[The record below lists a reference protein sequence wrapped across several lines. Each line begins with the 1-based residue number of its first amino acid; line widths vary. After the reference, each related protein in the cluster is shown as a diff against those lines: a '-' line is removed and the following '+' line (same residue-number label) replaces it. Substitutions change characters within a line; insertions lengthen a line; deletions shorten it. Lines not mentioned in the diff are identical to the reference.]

1 MGETSDFDR
10 GSSGDNRR
18 RDREEQT
25 LARSGES
32 ITNGR
37 AFPVRPV
44 AAGVLLVCIALAV
57 SAGYSYVTLTR
68 LRDGFLDSRGLDLVA
83 LLDARTRGRGPGG
96 RSDAEVWRAAIEET
110 LATQQDTVAFIEV
123 VSARGEVV
131 ARGGEER
138 AGLYLFER
146 PLPTPGRGAGR
157 GAQTPQGWRVRAGL
171 DPHAT
176 RFITR
181 AAELQAAVAAI
192 AIIAL
197 LTTAAWLTRTARRFV
212 ALRARE
218 LQARRLAD
226 LGQMAATL
234 AHEIRNPLGAVKGLT
249 QVARE
254 QMAAD
259 HGAQVHLQTVVGE
272 AERLERLVDDLL
284 RFARPRALEIS
295 RFDLADALY
304 RARQTV
310 RVAHPDTRVE
320 VALPAADGDDDT
332 LWIHSDADGLRQVLL
347 NVLLNAVQA
356 TPGGGAVRIAARA
369 IDGARAI
376 ELVVDDD
383 GPGLRGRDPEDLFS
397 PFATTKT
404 RGSGLGLAVS
414 RQIVEQL
421 GGSIRI
427 ADRPQGGARC
437 TITLPREAS
446 S

>member
-1 MGETSDFDR
+1 
-10 GSSGDNRR
+10 
-18 RDREEQT
+18 
-25 LARSGES
+25 
-32 ITNGR
+32 
-37 AFPVRPV
+37 VRPV
-44 AAGVLLVCIALAV
+44 AVGVLLVCVALAV
-57 SAGYSYVTLTR
+57 SAAYSYVTLTR

-83 LLDARTRGRGPGG
+83 VLDARTRGRGPGG
-96 RSDAEVWRAAIEET
+96 RSDAQVWRAAIEET
-110 LATQQDTVAFIEV
+110 LAAQQDTVAFIEV
-123 VSARGEVV
+123 TNARGEVV

-138 AGLYLFER
+138 DGLYLFER

-157 GAQTPQGWRVRAGL
+157 GAQTPQGWSVRAGL
-171 DPHAT
+171 DPAAT

-181 AAELQAAVAAI
+181 AAELQAAVAAV

-249 QVARE
+249 QVTRE
-254 QMAAD
+254 QIPAD
-259 HGAQVHLQTVVGE
+259 HGAQAHLQTVVGE
-272 AERLERLVDDLL
+272 TERLERLVDDLL

-295 RFDLADALY
+295 RFDLVDAVH
-304 RARQTV
+304 RARETV
-310 RVAHPDTRVE
+310 RVAHPDTPVE
-320 VALPAADGDDDT
+320 VALATTDDDDA
-332 LWIHSDADGLRQVLL
+332 LWIRSDVDGLRQVLL

-356 TPGGGAVRIAARA
+356 TPDDGAVRVAARA
-369 IDGARAI
+369 IDGARDI
-376 ELVVDDD
+376 ELIVEDE
-383 GPGLRGRDPEDLFS
+383 GPGLLGRDPEELFS

-437 TITLPREAS
+437 TITLPREAKP
-446 S
+446 

>member
-1 MGETSDFDR
+1 M
-10 GSSGDNRR
+10 
-18 RDREEQT
+18 
-25 LARSGES
+25 ARSAES

-37 AFPVRPV
+37 PFPVRPV
-44 AAGVLLVCIALAV
+44 AAGVLIVCVALAV

-68 LRDGFLDSRGLDLVA
+68 LRDDYLASRGADLVNV
-83 LLDARTRGRGPGG
+83 LDARTRGRGPGG
-96 RSDAEVWRAAIEET
+96 RSDVNIWRAAIEET
-110 LATQQDTVAFIEV
+110 LATQEDTVAFIEV
-123 VSARGEVV
+123 VNARGEVV

-138 AGLYLFER
+138 EGLYLFER

-157 GAQTPQGWRVRAGL
+157 GSPTPQGWRVRAGL
-171 DPHAT
+171 DARAT
-176 RFITR
+176 LFIAR
-181 AAELQAAVAAI
+181 AANLQVAAAAV

-197 LTTAAWLTRTARRFV
+197 LTTAVWLGRTARRFV

-254 QMAAD
+254 QMPAE
-259 HGAQVHLQTVVGE
+259 HGAQSHLQTVVGE

-284 RFARPRALEIS
+284 RFARPRTLEIS
-295 RFDLADALY
+295 RFDLAGALQ
-304 RARQTV
+304 RARETV
-310 RVAHPDTRVE
+310 RVAHPDTPIEVRV
-320 VALPAADGDDDT
+320 ANAGDDGA
-332 LWIHSDADGLRQVLL
+332 LWIRSDADGLRQVLL

-356 TPGGGAVRIAARA
+356 TPTGGTVRVAARA
-369 IDGARAI
+369 LDSAQAI
-376 ELVVDDD
+376 EVNVEDD
-383 GPGLRGRDPEDLFS
+383 GPGLQGRDPEELFS

-404 RGSGLGLAVS
+404 RGSGLGLPVS

-427 ADRPQGGARC
+427 TDGPQGGACC
-437 TITLPREAS
+437 TINLPREPHS
-446 S
+446 